1 MAAFASVV
9 GMVVS
14 IKKSKDPSKMGYISG
29 GRMQSLGKMIF
40 SFPDQSDCE
49 ASFDVKMLMLDG

>member
-14 IKKSKDPSKMGYISG
+14 IKKSKDLSKMGYISG
-29 GRMQSLGKMIF
+29 GRMQSFGKMIF
-40 SFPDQSDCE
+40 DFPDESDCE

>member
-14 IKKSKDPSKMGYISG
+14 IKKTKESKYGFVFG
-29 GRMQSLGKMIF
+29 GKNQAFGKMIY
-40 SFPDQSDCE
+40 SFPNISDCE
-49 ASFDVKMLMLDG
+49 ACHQVKMLMLDG